1 MTEAVS
7 LKPDLGRFGV
17 WLPTRSITPEL
28 AAQIE
33 SLGYGAVWIGG
44 SPDAELAWVDPALA
58 QTTSLQLATG
68 IVNIWSA
75 PAPAV
80 AESFNRIESAHPGR
94 FLLGIGVGHRE
105 HTQEYVKPYDAL
117 VSYLDELDAALVPTS
132 RRVLA
137 ALGPRVLRLAA
148 QRSAGAHPYL
158 TTPEHTA
165 KARERV
171 GNSVFLAPEHKVV
184 LTTDADEARAVGRET
199 VEHYLGLS
207 NYVNNWL
214 RLGFTEADVRKPGS
228 DKLIDA
234 VVAYGTAEAI
244 AQRLNEHLEAGA
256 DHVAIQVLGGWNEDT
271 LLPALSEL
279 AGPLGY
285 LAPRDQPAQ
294 LGFDHAAA
302 GHRWRRLH
310 RRQFRAQQPA

>member
-17 WLPTRSITPEL
+17 WLAFRSIKPEL
-28 AAQIE
+28 AERIE
-33 SLGYGAVWIGG
+33 SLGYGAAWIGG
-44 SPDAELAWVDPALA
+44 SPDAELDWVDPALA
-58 QTTSLQLATG
+58 QTNSLQLATG

-75 PAPAV
+75 PAEPV
-80 AESFNRIESAHPGR
+80 AQSYKRIESAYPGR

-117 VSYLDELDAALVPTS
+117 VDYLDELDAAMVPTS

-137 ALGPRVLRLAA
+137 ALGPRVLKLAA
-148 QRSAGAHPYL
+148 ERSAGAHPYL
-158 TTPEHTA
+158 TTPQHTA
-165 KARERV
+165 KAREEM

-184 LTTDADEARAVGRET
+184 LTTDADEARRIGRET
-199 VEHYLGLS
+199 VDHYLGLS

-214 RLGFTEADVRKPGS
+214 RLGFSEDDVRKPGS
-228 DKLIDA
+228 DRLIDA
-234 VVAYGTAEAI
+234 VVAYGTPEAI

-256 DHVAIQVLGGWNEDT
+256 DHVAIQVLGGWTEET

-279 AGPLGY
+279 AGPLG
-285 LAPRDQPAQ
+285 LMPTS
-294 LGFDHAAA
+294 
-302 GHRWRRLH
+302 
-310 RRQFRAQQPA
+310 

>member
-1 MTEAVS
+1 MTDAAS
-7 LKPDLGRFGV
+7 LKLDLGPFGV
-17 WLPTRSITPEL
+17 WLGTRAITPEL
-28 AAQIE
+28 AAGIE
-33 SLGYGAVWIGG
+33 SLGYGAAWIGG
-44 SPDAELAWVDPALA
+44 SPDAELAWVEPALEA
-58 QTTSLQLATG
+58 TTSLQLATG

-80 AESFNRIESAHPGR
+80 AESFKRIENAYPGR
-94 FLLGIGVGHRE
+94 FLLGIGAGHRE

-117 VSYLDELDAALVPTS
+117 TGYLDELDGAMVPTS

-137 ALGPRVLRLAA
+137 ALGPKVLTLAA

-184 LTTDADEARAVGRET
+184 LTTDRAEARAVGRQF

-228 DKLIDA
+228 DALIDA
-234 VVAYGTAEAI
+234 VVAYGTPETI
-244 AQRLNEHLEAGA
+244 AKRVGEHLDAGA
-256 DHVAIQVLGGWNEDT
+256 DHVAIQVLGGYDEDT

-279 AGPLGY
+279 AGPLGVTRT
-285 LAPRDQPAQ
+285 A
-294 LGFDHAAA
+294 
-302 GHRWRRLH
+302 
-310 RRQFRAQQPA
+310 

>member
-1 MTEAVS
+1 MTEAAS
-7 LKPDLGRFGV
+7 LKLDLGPFGV
-17 WLPTRSITPEL
+17 FVATRAITPEL
-28 AAQIE
+28 AARIE
-33 SLGYGAVWIGG
+33 SLGYGAAWIGG
-44 SPDAELAWVDPALA
+44 SPDAELAWVDPALEA
-58 QTTSLQLATG
+58 TTSLQLATG

-80 AESFNRIESAHPGR
+80 AESYKRIENAYPGR
-94 FLLGIGVGHRE
+94 FLLGIGAGHRE

-117 VSYLDELDAALVPTS
+117 NGYLDELDGAMVPTS

-137 ALGPRVLRLAA
+137 ALGPKVLTLSA

-165 KARERV
+165 RARERI

-184 LTTDADEARAVGRET
+184 LTTDRDEARAVGRQT

-228 DKLIDA
+228 DRLIDA
-234 VVAYGTAEAI
+234 VVAYGTPEAI
-244 AQRLNEHLEAGA
+244 AKRLGEHLEAGA
-256 DHVAIQVLGGWNEDT
+256 DHVAIQVLGGYDEDT

-279 AGPLGY
+279 AGPLGVTRT
-285 LAPRDQPAQ
+285 A
-294 LGFDHAAA
+294 
-302 GHRWRRLH
+302 
-310 RRQFRAQQPA
+310 